1 MFYQQNQKF
10 GFRKSKAF
18 RTLCGAVLGTF
29 LVLAV
34 QTANADE
41 ITDSTVQSQVETVV
55 SAPVTAET
63 TTETPVVTN
72 NVTTTETPVA
82 TDTHVVVD
90 NTTTITPAETAN
102 VANNVTTVDST
113 ESQYASEK
121 AKETAKKAFSNVDT
135 SNALTS
141 EDIKVSTNL
150 TDSQNEVLD
159 SVKESLDALPA
170 NVRSV
175 AKSVT
180 VIDENDGNLGYTASI
195 SGKVTINA
203 HYFDANN
210 ADLSTAV
217 LYHEIGHTIDGAT
230 YDRAS
235 NYSLSRDEK
244 QYNLC

>member
-1 MFYQQNQKF
+1 M
-10 GFRKSKAF
+10 
-18 RTLCGAVLGTF
+18 LGTF

-41 ITDSTVQSQVETVV
+41 ITDSTVQSQPQVETVV

-102 VANNVTTVDST
+102 VANNVTTTAST

-121 AKETAKKAFSNVDT
+121 AKETAKKAFSNIDT
-135 SNALTS
+135 SNALTA
-141 EDIKVSTNL
+141 EDIKTTTNL

-203 HYFDANN
+203 DAITYTTYGKAEQYFQ
-210 ADLSTAV
+210 
-217 LYHEIGHTIDGAT
+217 
-230 YDRAS
+230 
-235 NYSLSRDEK
+235 EK
-244 QYNLC
+244 MESYRNH